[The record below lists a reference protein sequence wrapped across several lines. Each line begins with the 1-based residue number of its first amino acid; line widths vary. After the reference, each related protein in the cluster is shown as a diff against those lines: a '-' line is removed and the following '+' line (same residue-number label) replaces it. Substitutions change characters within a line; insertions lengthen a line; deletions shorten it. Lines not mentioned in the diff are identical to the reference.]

1 MVNNMTESFIT
12 TRIKVV
18 VDKTGL
24 DSLPSDGIFSP
35 LKDIVDDISNR
46 LDESAENIGDASANQ
61 LLQYE
66 ELYYNEHTHP
76 YETGVGRDSFYTET
90 TSNLEWLV
98 DNSAENNGFPYLVTD
113 ELGDNPGRV
122 LEPHPFAEPGREAL
136 ITDLDS
142 MWVEVSTL

>member
-1 MVNNMTESFIT
+1 MVDSFIT
-12 TRIKVV
+12 TKISVEL
-18 VDKTGL
+18 DTTGL

-35 LKDIVDDISNR
+35 VKDIIEDLTSK
-46 LDESAENIGDASANQ
+46 LYESAEALGEESANQ

-90 TSNLEWLV
+90 IGNLEWLV

-113 ELGDNPGRV
+113 ELGDNPGRK

-136 ITDLDS
+136 ISDLDS
-142 MWVEVSTL
+142 MWVEVSRL

>member
-1 MVNNMTESFIT
+1 MTESSIT
-12 TRIKVV
+12 TRINIE
-18 VDKTGL
+18 VDKSGL
-24 DSLPSDGIFSP
+24 DSLPTDGIFSP
-35 LKDIVDDISNR
+35 VKDIIDDISNR
-46 LDESAENIGDASANQ
+46 LDESAINLGDASANQ

-76 YETGVGRDSFYTET
+76 YETGNGRESFYTDT
-90 TSNLEWLV
+90 IGSLEWVV

-122 LEPHPFAEPGREAL
+122 LEPHPFAEPARGAL
-136 ITDLDS
+136 ISDLNS